1 MASAN
6 PNDPLL
12 QPFQLKHLRLKN
24 RIMITSHEPAY
35 PENGMPKERY
45 RAYHVERAKA
55 GIALTMTAGS
65 AAVSRDSPPVFNN
78 ILAYKDEVVPWMKD
92 LTDACHE
99 HGAAVMIQLTHLGRR
114 TSWSKADWLPVVSPS
129 HHREAS
135 HRAFPK
141 KMEDWDID
149 RIIKDYADAAE
160 RMHAAGVDGLELE
173 AYGHLMDQFWSP
185 STNTLDAPFGGAME
199 NRVRFT
205 LEVIKAIRARVGKE
219 FILGVRGVAD
229 EVRPGGITADE
240 GLGIARY
247 LAKSG
252 MVDFLNIIRGHIDTD
267 AGLTDVI
274 PVQGMRSAPHLDFAG
289 GIRQQL
295 DIPIFHGAKIQ
306 DVNTARFAIESGKL
320 DMVGM
325 TRAHMADPHIVRKIM
340 IGRED
345 TIRPCVGANFCLDRI
360 YQGGEAYCIH
370 NPATGRELTMPHA
383 LDKAPSARKIVVV
396 GAGPSGLEAARVAS
410 ERGHHVVVLEAA
422 AQPGGQIRLTALS
435 PRRKEMISIIDW
447 RMARCEEQGV
457 SFRFNTLADA
467 ATVLA
472 EQPDVVIIATGGLPH
487 TEVLSTGN
495 NLVVSAWDIL
505 SGDAKPGKHVLLYDD
520 AGDHAALQA
529 ADVIAQTGATL
540 EIMTPDRSFSPE
552 VMAMNLVPYMR
563 SLQKRDVTFTV
574 TFRLESVELHPTQA
588 GKLLAVLG
596 SDYGGVR
603 KERVVDQV
611 VVNHGTLPLED
622 LYFELKPL
630 SSNAGAVNYTDL
642 IAGNAQTVQ
651 SNKTGKFQL
660 FRIGDAISARNT
672 HAAIYDALRL
682 AKDL

>member
-1 MASAN
+1 MSLA
-6 PNDPLL
+6 NDPLL

-24 RIMITSHEPAY
+24 RIMTTSHEPAY
-35 PENGMPKERY
+35 PEDGMPKAKY

-78 ILAYKDEVVPWMKD
+78 ILAYRDEVVPWMKD

-129 HHREAS
+129 HEREAS

-141 KMEDWDID
+141 KMEDWDIE

-185 STNTLDAPFGGAME
+185 ATNTLAAPYGGPLE

-205 LEVIKAIRARVGKE
+205 LEVIQAIRARVGPD

-229 EVRPGGITADE
+229 EVRPGGLTQDE

-289 GIRQQL
+289 SLRAHV
-295 DIPIFHGAKIQ
+295 DIPIFHAAKIQ

-345 TIRPCVGANFCLDRI
+345 TIRPCVGGNFCLDRI
-360 YQGGEAYCIH
+360 YAGGEAYCIH
-370 NPATGRELTMPHA
+370 NPATGRELTMPHV
-383 LDKAPSARKIVVV
+383 LDRAATLRKIVVV
-396 GAGPSGLEAARVAS
+396 GAGPAGLEAARVAS
-410 ERGHHVVVLEAA
+410 ERGHQVTVFEAA
-422 AQPGGQIRLTALS
+422 PKPGGQVRLTALS
-435 PRRKEMISIIDW
+435 PRRKEMLSIIDW

-457 SFRFNTLADA
+457 HFRFNTLADA

-472 EQPDVVIIATGGLPH
+472 EQADVVIIATGGLAH
-487 TEVLSTGN
+487 TEVLKTGN
-495 NLVVSAWDIL
+495 ELVVSAWDIL
-505 SGDAKPGKHVLLYDD
+505 SGDVKPGRQVLLFDD
-520 AGDHAALQA
+520 AGDHSALQA
-529 ADVIAQTGATL
+529 ADVIAQSGAQL
-540 EIMTPDRSFSPE
+540 EVMTPDRTFAPE

-563 SLQKRDVTFTV
+563 SLQKLDVTFTV
-574 TFRLESVELHPTQA
+574 TYRLESVQRHPSQT
-588 GKLLAVLG
+588 GKLLAVVG

-611 VVNHGTLPLED
+611 VVNHGTLPLDD
-622 LYFELKPL
+622 LYFELKAE
-630 SSNAGAVNYTDL
+630 SSNQGEVNYSDL
-642 IAGNAQTVQ
+642 IGGHAQAVA
-651 SNKTGKFQL
+651 SNPSGSYQL
-660 FRIGDAISARNT
+660 FRIGDAVAARNT

-682 AKDL
+682 VKDL

>member
-1 MASAN
+1 MSLA
-6 PNDPLL
+6 NDPLL

-24 RIMITSHEPAY
+24 RIMTTSHEPAY
-35 PENGMPKERY
+35 PEDGMPKAKY

-78 ILAYKDEVVPWMKD
+78 ILAYRDEVVPWMKD

-129 HHREAS
+129 HEREAS

-141 KMEDWDID
+141 KMEDWDIE

-185 STNTLDAPFGGAME
+185 ATNTLAAPYGGPLE

-205 LEVIKAIRARVGKE
+205 LEVIQAIRARVGPD

-229 EVRPGGITADE
+229 EVRPGGLTQDE

-289 GIRQQL
+289 SLRAHV
-295 DIPIFHGAKIQ
+295 DIPIFHAAKIQ

-345 TIRPCVGANFCLDRI
+345 TIRPCVGGNFCLDRI
-360 YQGGEAYCIH
+360 YAGGEAYCIH
-370 NPATGRELTMPHA
+370 NPATGRELTMPHV
-383 LDKAPSARKIVVV
+383 LDRATTLRKIVVV
-396 GAGPSGLEAARVAS
+396 GAGPAGLEAARVAS
-410 ERGHHVVVLEAA
+410 ERGHQVTVFEAA
-422 AQPGGQIRLTALS
+422 PKPGGQVRLTALS
-435 PRRKEMISIIDW
+435 PRRKEMLSIIDW

-457 SFRFNTLADA
+457 HFRFNTLADA

-472 EQPDVVIIATGGLPH
+472 EQADVVIIATGGLAH
-487 TEVLSTGN
+487 TEVLKTGN
-495 NLVVSAWDIL
+495 ELVVSAWDIL
-505 SGDAKPGKHVLLYDD
+505 SGDVKPGQQVLLFDD
-520 AGDHAALQA
+520 AGDHSALQA
-529 ADVIAQTGATL
+529 ADVIAQSGAQL
-540 EIMTPDRSFSPE
+540 EVMTPDRTFAPE

-563 SLQKRDVTFTV
+563 SLQKLDVTFTV
-574 TFRLESVELHPTQA
+574 TYRLESVQRHPSQT
-588 GKLLAVLG
+588 GKLLAVVG

-611 VVNHGTLPLED
+611 VVNHGTLPLDD
-622 LYFELKPL
+622 LYFELKAE
-630 SSNAGAVNYTDL
+630 SSNQGEVNYSDL
-642 IAGNAQTVQ
+642 IGGHAQAVA
-651 SNKTGKFQL
+651 SNPSGSYQL
-660 FRIGDAISARNT
+660 FRIGDAVAARNT

-682 AKDL
+682 VKDL

>member
-229 EVRPGGITADE
+229 EVRPGGLTADE

-383 LDKAPSARKIVVV
+383 LEKAPSPRKIVVV

-422 AQPGGQIRLTALS
+422 SKPGGQIRLTALS
-435 PRRKEMISIIDW
+435 QRRKEMISIIDW

-457 SFRFNTLADA
+457 SFRFNTLADPS
-467 ATVLA
+467 TVLA
-472 EQPDVVIIATGGLPH
+472 EKPDVIIIATGGLPH
-487 TEVLSTGN
+487 TEVLSAGN
-495 NLVVSAWDIL
+495 ELVVSAWDIL
-505 SGDAKPGKHVLLYDD
+505 SGDAKPGKNVLLYDD

-529 ADVIAQTGATL
+529 ADVIAHTGATL
-540 EIMTPDRSFSPE
+540 EVMTPDRSFSPE

-563 SLQKRDVTFTV
+563 SLQKLDVTFTV
-574 TFRLESVELHPTQA
+574 TFRLESVERHPTQT

-622 LYFELKPL
+622 LYFELKPM

-642 IAGNAQTVQ
+642 IAGKPQTVQ
-651 SNKTGKFQL
+651 SNKGGKFQL